1 MSINVQA
8 FLESLVFMVEGWLGI
23 FLVMAVIIG
32 VAVTLNKLTTKKDSE

>member
-32 VAVTLNKLTTKKDSE
+32 VVVALNKLTTKKDSE

>member
-32 VAVTLNKLTTKKDSE
+32 VVAALNKLTTKKDSE

>member
-23 FLVMAVIIG
+23 FIVMAVII
-32 VAVTLNKLTTKKDSE
+32 AVVYALNKFTAEKKDK